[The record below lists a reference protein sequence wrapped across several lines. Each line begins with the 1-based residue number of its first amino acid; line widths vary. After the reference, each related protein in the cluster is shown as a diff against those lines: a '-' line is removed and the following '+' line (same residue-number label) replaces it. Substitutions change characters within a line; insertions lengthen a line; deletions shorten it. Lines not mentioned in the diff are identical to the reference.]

1 MCLARCFFHEL
12 EACVSHGASL
22 RCLAHVAHAKS
33 DASGPRPGPM
43 SLFVSLM
50 TCSLGKCTKLDS
62 VELDTNYMLG
72 QEQVPQPSEPQ
83 VPACPCQHLQTHA
96 AKMHRSAR
104 NFSIKL
110 QRYQARLPQV
120 GNICMRSRYSRLF
133 SHAGRG
139 LPACPERRWL
149 GFHGGPAGF
158 GLSGTEGT
166 IWPGFCHPLSQAL

>member
-50 TCSLGKCTKLDS
+50 TCSLGKSTKLDL
-62 VELDTNYMLG
+62 VEPDTNYMLG

-83 VPACPCQHLQTHA
+83 VPACQCQHLQTHA

-110 QRYQARLPQV
+110 QRYQASAKL
-120 GNICMRSRYSRLF
+120 GSLRSATL
-133 SHAGRG
+133 
-139 LPACPERRWL
+139 ACGAATAVCSPTQAADCQL
-149 GFHGGPAGF
+149 A
-158 GLSGTEGT
+158 LSGDGLASMGVPQD
-166 IWPGFCHPLSQAL
+166 WAQWD